1 MANNISP
8 PNRKYNMGGGLA
20 GETDK
25 LLLFHVPGMVLIF
38 FDTETTGLDKRK
50 DPLTEKRILDEPTEV
65 SAQKYIVEPDL
76 SLRLIGSMEQYV
88 KPSVTVSP
96 DAAKET
102 GITDEFLQ
110 DKPSW
115 AEVHSRIRDFFGNYI
130 VIAHNAPFD
139 VKMMSRMYDR
149 MGDRF
154 EPAEVIDT
162 LAVSRYLYPEASSR
176 KLKAMIE
183 LLHLQGTVDYL
194 CEGEYDYHNSTYDVV
209 ALRVLYEALR
219 ACMDAKLLGK
229 RFVPYIVAVWYWQGY
244 NHYQPATVFLT
255 SSGKI
260 EYNHYSSK
268 WMSDE
273 VDLSAVDMKRFEE
286 SALKFA
292 RCSSFSELKKFRK
305 LPEKNSEHEF
315 DA

>member
-1 MANNISP
+1 
-8 PNRKYNMGGGLA
+8 
-20 GETDK
+20 
-25 LLLFHVPGMVLIF
+25 
-38 FDTETTGLDKRK
+38 
-50 DPLTEKRILDEPTEV
+50 
-65 SAQKYIVEPDL
+65 
-76 SLRLIGSMEQYV
+76 
-88 KPSVTVSP
+88 
-96 DAAKET
+96 
-102 GITDEFLQ
+102 
-110 DKPSW
+110 
-115 AEVHSRIRDFFGNYI
+115 
-130 VIAHNAPFD
+130 
-139 VKMMSRMYDR
+139 MMSRMYDR

-162 LAVSRYLYPEASSR
+162 LAVSRYLYPEARSR

-219 ACMDAKLLGK
+219 ANLDAKLHGK
-229 RFVPYIVAVWYWQGY
+229 RFVPLIEAVWFWKGH
-244 NHYQPATVFLT
+244 NHCQTATVFKT
-255 SSGKI
+255 PSGKI
-260 EYNHYSSK
+260 EYNHYTSK